1 MLNCARSDAI
11 EEYTYFTYGP
21 EESADSFADVCKKF
35 EELCQGAKN
44 VIYERLVF
52 NQRSQKEGERIDN
65 FVSDLKRL
73 ALTCEFGTLKDS
85 LIRDRIVGGILSD
98 ELRGEL
104 LKKPDL
110 TLQAAHDYCRT
121 YEASESQKMKFSLP
135 SNNSDHTAS
144 DIHNVK
150 GSKSQ
155 TLRRNDPLCKVCG
168 LRHSF
173 SHPSKCPA
181 LKQECRKCKKVG
193 HFARMCKSS
202 PVSTS
207 NVQPVEGSD
216 VYEDDSNDNI
226 HAYFASVEL
235 GSVDTSVSRKKSTI
249 NVMISN
255 HNVKVKADIGC

>member
-1 MLNCARSDAI
+1 
-11 EEYTYFTYGP
+11 
-21 EESADSFADVCKKF
+21 
-35 EELCQGAKN
+35 
-44 VIYERLVF
+44 
-52 NQRSQKEGERIDN
+52 
-65 FVSDLKRL
+65 
-73 ALTCEFGTLKDS
+73 
-85 LIRDRIVGGILSD
+85 
-98 ELRGEL
+98 
-104 LKKPDL
+104 
-110 TLQAAHDYCRT
+110 
-121 YEASESQKMKFSLP
+121 MKFSPP
-135 SNNSDHTAS
+135 SNSSDHPAS

-150 GSKSQ
+150 GFKSQ
-155 TLRRNDPLCKVCG
+155 SLRRNDPLCKFCG

-207 NVQPVEGSD
+207 NVQPVEGGD

-235 GSVDTSVSRKKSTI
+235 GSVDTSVSRKSTI

-255 HNVKVKADIGC
+255 RNVKVKADTGAEANIIP